1 MYVQKDLTLAPL
13 LEQVDEDAPQLTP
26 DGGEAEG
33 IIVGGGDNSKIQD
46 RIDKT
51 FYGRIQLTSQTDD
64 YDGPIVEED
73 FRPLKA
79 EPKATPKHHAQE
91 KKQRQRVS
99 RKVSEKF
106 DPQEGR
112 MRDSMATQIDFPD
125 VRIELGELTQLEN
138 DGEEN
143 GDKDSYADD
152 KDFEVERP
160 DEVVK

>member
-13 LEQVDEDAPQLTP
+13 LEQVDEDPPQPSP

-51 FYGRIQLTSQTDD
+51 FYGRIQLTNQTAD

-73 FRPLKA
+73 FRPLKE
-79 EPKATPKHHAQE
+79 EPKATLKHLAQE
-91 KKQRQRVS
+91 KKQRRRVS
-99 RKVSEKF
+99 KKVSEKF

-112 MRDSMATQIDFPD
+112 MKDSMATQIDFPD
-125 VRIELGELTQLEN
+125 VRIELGELLQLKNEDEN
-138 DGEEN
+138 EEN

-152 KDFEVERP
+152 KDFEAE
-160 DEVVK
+160 